1 MSLMMRAIALL
12 KTEVKSAVLIDFK
25 SVKFP
30 TFPSRSACY
39 IAESSRGQN
48 NQKLPLDFKIK
59 LA

>member
-1 MSLMMRAIALL
+1 MRAIALL